1 MLCPRDARGSGV
13 TTFDGPVSAGNE
25 RALVRRLFPM
35 GRTRLETRG
44 QGYRKKGDHDGR
56 REKGRL
62 SHGRIILDL

>member
-1 MLCPRDARGSGV
+1 MLCPRDSCSSSV
-13 TTFDGPVSAGNE
+13 TGFDGRVPAGNQ
-25 RALVRRLFPM
+25 RVLVRRLFPM

-62 SHGRIILDL
+62 SHGRIILDV